1 MIFIFVLYF
10 DYSGS
15 WASQV
20 EDINQWIQVEFNT
33 PFKIA
38 AIQTQG
44 RSDASNQW
52 VTSYKLSYG
61 YDGISWN
68 DANGNEEGD
77 MVNLMYQSHSIIVLI
92 TFYRI

>member
-1 MIFIFVLYF
+1 M
-10 DYSGS
+10 
-15 WASQV
+15 
-20 EDINQWIQVEFNT
+20 EFKT

-44 RSDASNQW
+44 RSDTSNQW

-68 DANGNEEGD
+68 DANGNDEGD

-92 TFYRI
+92 IIFIEYDKTLAIIYFYAFLIH